1 MPLKISKIASKSLSV
16 SSIGTIDMIGNGVK
30 SKSNSKSKMMKN
42 KGSMGRVLQGP
53 WWLVKDLEKIQ
64 GFVFSKQK
72 LCGSL
77 KERLEM
83 LKNMKKKAKGEV
95 QSCIFIFDRKIM
107 YDTWC

>member
-1 MPLKISKIASKSLSV
+1 MK
-16 SSIGTIDMIGNGVK
+16 
-30 SKSNSKSKMMKN
+30 KN

-53 WWLVKDLEKIQ
+53 RWLVEDLEKIPS
-64 GFVFSKQK
+64 FVFSKQK

-83 LKNMKKKAKGEV
+83 LRSMKKKVKGEV

-107 YDTWC
+107 YEQALHHARRSHERIETTRTITKDVKKCLTILL